1 MTYLDNKTIVKYLLE
16 ALNNKYIDNILIDKV
31 SDNLLK
37 IQVVVNTTA
46 RIKPVLMMI
55 EANMYTRKDL
65 LAYSTKQFENKL
77 IIKTFNKIE
86 YNIEVIS
93 RKEQKNNEY

>member
-1 MTYLDNKTIVKYLLE
+1 MENKTIVKYLLE
-16 ALNNKYIDNILIDKV
+16 ALNNKYIDNILIDKA

-77 IIKTFNKIE
+77 IINTFNNIE

>member
-1 MTYLDNKTIVKYLLE
+1 MENKTIVKYLLE

-77 IIKTFNKIE
+77 VINTFNNIE